1 MIEKEIAEIRR
12 RFKADKSNIN
22 TMIGCYVDAN
32 GEILSQF
39 KKSTNFMDNAEKE
52 KVFAILR
59 KTLMGTH
66 GKNLIDVEF
75 STQQVV
81 NSEEHSLLMSLKD
94 TKLENDESVQAL
106 FQKVIASYTS
116 EQPYLILLALD
127 VYDVPYKSKD
137 ALEGDSKDFNSNEVF
152 VYMVCSVCPIKSTK
166 PELGFS
172 LLENEFYSS
181 SIDFVVCPPVLGFMF
196 PTFDDRSSNIY
207 SALHF
212 SKDITGKNE
221 VFVENI
227 FNVELPMPAQ
237 LQKDT
242 FAEVMENSLEEVCSY
257 DVLQTVHS
265 KVSEMVLIHKEAKE
279 EEPLLISKTQFKN
292 MLTDCDVPEE
302 NVQNFEKAFDEKFGE
317 NAMLPPKN
325 IIDVGRVNIKTG
337 DVTVNVNAQSS
348 SAVQTKTIDGI
359 KYLMIRL
366 DESVEVNGIELSS
379 I

>member
-32 GEILSQF
+32 GEVLSQF
-39 KKSTNFMDNAEKE
+39 KKSTNFMDSAEKE

-66 GKNLIDVEF
+66 GKNLIDIEF

-106 FQKVIASYTS
+106 FQKIIASYTS

-137 ALEGDSKDFNSNEVF
+137 AMEGDSKDFNSNEVF

-221 VFVENI
+221 VFVQNV

-242 FAEVMENSLEEVCSY
+242 FAEVIENSLEEVCSY

-265 KVSEMVLIHKEAKE
+265 RVSEMVQIHKEAKE

-292 MLTDCDVPEE
+292 MLADCDVPEE
-302 NVQNFEKAFDEKFGE
+302 NVQNFEKVFDEKFGE